1 MGEGLVATEL
11 KPLVLGRREDRAV
24 GTAQIGGTSGQKAEG
39 RKMPVME
46 LASSQPTVTSGI

>member
-24 GTAQIGGTSGQKAEG
+24 GMAQIGGRSGQKAE
-39 RKMPVME
+39 KC
-46 LASSQPTVTSGI
+46 L

>member
-24 GTAQIGGTSGQKAEG
+24 GTTQIGGRSGQKAEG
-39 RKMPVME
+39 RKMPVM
-46 LASSQPTVTSGI
+46 